1 MADSTSTS
9 SAGIPVGVDL
19 ALWERAT
26 PEQQKIMRRIA
37 VQRERLRTRAAA
49 RAQARAL
56 MSAQETQVRPDAP
69 LMERIVTFA
78 RLHPVA
84 VAAAGA
90 VAAVV
95 GPRKLLRLGSIL
107 LPWIIKLQ
115 QKSRS

>member
-1 MADSTSTS
+1 MADSTSTP

-26 PEQQKIMRRIA
+26 PEQQKVMRRIA

-56 MSAQETQVRPDAP
+56 MRAQEMQVRPEAP
-69 LMERIVTFA
+69 LVERIVTFA

-90 VAAVV
+90 AAAVV
-95 GPRKLLRLGSIL
+95 GPRKLFRLGGIL
-107 LPWIIKLQ
+107 LPWIVKLQ
-115 QKSRS
+115 QKNRS